1 MPCIGRIINGL
12 LHMPADICILGKKV
26 AVLFADGYS
35 FAKSEKAD
43 LFMAKYSTN
52 WVDYRLPTGQEFSV
66 AICGYNGKVRHM
78 YIGNDPVRRQFIAYV
93 FVDDQSCH
101 TAEHCLALDCP
112 LNRSEHEHLLHMLDM
127 NEDEPLDPE
136 AAKQWGTESTLECFL
151 KFALKVH
158 ELLPEEL
165 KKPQEPLQE

>member
-1 MPCIGRIINGL
+1 
-12 LHMPADICILGKKV
+12 
-26 AVLFADGYS
+26 
-35 FAKSEKAD
+35 
-43 LFMAKYSTN
+43 MAKYSTN
-52 WVDYRLPTGQEFSV
+52 WVDYSLPTGQEFAV
-66 AICGYNGKVRHM
+66 AICGYTGKVRHM
-78 YIGNDPVRRQFIAYV
+78 YIGNDPVRRQFIAHV
-93 FVDDQSCH
+93 FVNDESCH

-151 KFALKVH
+151 KFAQKVN

-165 KKPQEPLQE
+165 KKPQEPLKE